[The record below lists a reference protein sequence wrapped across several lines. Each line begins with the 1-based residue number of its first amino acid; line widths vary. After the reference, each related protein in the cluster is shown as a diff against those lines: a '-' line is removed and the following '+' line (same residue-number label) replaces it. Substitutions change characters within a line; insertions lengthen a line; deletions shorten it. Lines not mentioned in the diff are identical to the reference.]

1 MDQSLERALK
11 HIAEVARIP
20 SFSSYEERLHP
31 YIKSIFDAIPG
42 VIRVN
47 VTGNN
52 LIFKIPGKG
61 RQTIAL
67 AAHLDKI
74 DHYGSEVPD
83 KLPVTV
89 NSEFIEGAMDD
100 SMGVGVLLTLAQY
113 AKENDFPDLLFF
125 FSEMEESKGLKDHPE
140 RLKNAGKGYES
151 GMGAKQIARRC
162 VERKCIPGQ
171 VITID
176 TTPLFKGE
184 AGIALY
190 ANHWELN
197 GLEPSAKLKKQTTE
211 VVECFLDINNSIKV
225 DNNTNDYLHYGKI
238 FNQSQDYTVPSV
250 ALEPAIFPYH
260 QKGERVFLED
270 IRKTLNILTAYLRSA
285 TSI

>member
-89 NSEFIEGAMDD
+89 NSEFIEGAIM
-100 SMGVGVLLTLAQY
+100 
-113 AKENDFPDLLFF
+113 K
-125 FSEMEESKGLKDHPE
+125 
-140 RLKNAGKGYES
+140 
-151 GMGAKQIARRC
+151 
-162 VERKCIPGQ
+162 
-171 VITID
+171 
-176 TTPLFKGE
+176 
-184 AGIALY
+184 
-190 ANHWELN
+190 
-197 GLEPSAKLKKQTTE
+197 
-211 VVECFLDINNSIKV
+211 SIS
-225 DNNTNDYLHYGKI
+225 T
-238 FNQSQDYTVPSV
+238 
-250 ALEPAIFPYH
+250 
-260 QKGERVFLED
+260 
-270 IRKTLNILTAYLRSA
+270 
-285 TSI
+285 